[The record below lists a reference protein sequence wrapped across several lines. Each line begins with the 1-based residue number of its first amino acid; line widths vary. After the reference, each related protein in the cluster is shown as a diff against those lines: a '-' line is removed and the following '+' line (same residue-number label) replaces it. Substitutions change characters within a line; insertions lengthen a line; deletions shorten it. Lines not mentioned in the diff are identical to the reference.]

1 MIKTEYGTF
10 DGDKWESI
18 SQICFKQNFREEG
31 YQEVKAT
38 PGDYGIEGFTR
49 TGKIFQ
55 CYCPDESY
63 SSAELYAKQR
73 DKITKD
79 LTKLKTFEKQLKG
92 FLGDTK
98 INKWY
103 FVTPICGKNDIIAH
117 CTSKR
122 DEVKSWELSIIDN
135 DNFEVIFE
143 DISFLHPHLALALD
157 ATSQKVNL
165 SPDKKI
171 TEVEKLKWK
180 GQKINLVENAQR
192 KHQLRFDENTPNIEQ
207 RVDKL
212 TEKTIAYFMEGNILL
227 RMWQNEYPT
236 EYEKFLSIISLVE
249 NEVEEKCMFPAH
261 DKNEL
266 YFSFKSL
273 VEEKLNI
280 AFPKLEQEMIMNLTN
295 QVLADWI
302 LRCPINFE

>member
-1 MIKTEYGTF
+1 MIKTEFGTF
-10 DGDKWESI
+10 DGDRWESI

-49 TGKIFQ
+49 TGKVFQ

-63 SSAELYAKQR
+63 SSSELYEKHR

-79 LTKLKTFEKQLKG
+79 LTKLKTYEKQLQK
-92 FLGDTK
+92 FLGDAR

-103 FVTPICGKNDIIAH
+103 FVTPTYGKNDIIAH

-122 DEVKSWELSIIDN
+122 DEVKSWGLSIIDN

-143 DISFLHPHLALALD
+143 DISFLHPHLSLALD
-157 ATSQKVNL
+157 ATNQKVNL
-165 SPDKKI
+165 SP
-171 TEVEKLKWK
+171 TEEISEGEKLKWK
-180 GQKINLVENAQR
+180 GKKINLVENAQR
-192 KHQLRFDENTPNIEQ
+192 KHQSRFDKNAPNVEE
-207 RVDKL
+207 RVDDL
-212 TEKTIAYFMEGNILL
+212 TEKTIASFLGGNILL
-227 RMWQNEYPT
+227 RLWQTEYPT
-236 EYEKFLSIISLVE
+236 EYEKFLSIVSLVE
-249 NEVEEKCMFPAH
+249 NEVIEKCMFPVQN
-261 DKNEL
+261 KNDL
-266 YFSFKSL
+266 YYSFRSL
-273 VEEKLNI
+273 VETKLNI
-280 AFPKLEQEMIMNLTN
+280 AFPKLEQEMIINLTN

>member
-49 TGKIFQ
+49 SGKVFQ

-103 FVTPICGKNDIIAH
+103 FVTPVCGKNDIITH

-122 DEVKSWELSIIDN
+122 DEVKSWGLQIIDN

-143 DISFLHPHLALALD
+143 DISFLHPHLKLALD
-157 ATSQKVNL
+157 ATFQKVNL
-165 SPDKKI
+165 SPEKKI
-171 TEVEKLKWK
+171 TDGEKLKWK
-180 GQKINLVENAQR
+180 GKKINLVENAQR
-192 KHQLRFDENTPNIEQ
+192 KHQLRFDGNTPNLEQ

-212 TEKTIAYFMEGNILL
+212 TEQTIAYFLGGNILL

-236 EYEKFLSIISLVE
+236 EYEKFLSIVSLVE
-249 NEVEEKCMFPAH
+249 NEVEEKCMFPVQ

>member
-10 DGDKWESI
+10 DGDRWESI

-38 PGDYGIEGFTR
+38 PGDFGIEGFTR
-49 TGKIFQ
+49 TGKVFQ

-63 SSAELYAKQR
+63 SSSELYVKHR

-79 LTKLKTFEKQLKG
+79 LIKLKTYEKQLQK
-92 FLGDTK
+92 FLGDAK

-122 DEVKSWELSIIDN
+122 DEVRSWGLSIIDN

-143 DISFLHPHLALALD
+143 DISFLHPHLSLALD
-157 ATSQKVNL
+157 ATNQKVNL
-165 SPDKKI
+165 SP
-171 TEVEKLKWK
+171 TEEISEGEKLKWK
-180 GQKINLVENAQR
+180 GKKINLVENAQR
-192 KHQLRFDENTPNIEQ
+192 KHQLRFDENTPNLEQ

-212 TEKTIAYFMEGNILL
+212 TEQTIAYFLGGNILL

-249 NEVEEKCMFPAH
+249 NEVEEKCMFPVQ
-261 DKNEL
+261 DKNVL

-280 AFPKLEQEMIMNLTN
+280 AFPKLEQEMIINLTN

>member
-1 MIKTEYGTF
+1 MIKTEFGVF
-10 DGDKWESI
+10 DGDKWEAI

-31 YQEVKAT
+31 YQEVKAS

-49 TGKIFQ
+49 TGKVFQ
-55 CYCPDESY
+55 CYCPDEMY
-63 SSAELYAKQR
+63 TSSVLYDKQR
-73 DKITKD
+73 DKITTD
-79 LTKLKTFEKQLKG
+79 LKKLKTYENQLRG
-92 FLGDTK
+92 FLGATK

-103 FVTPICGKNDIIAH
+103 FVTPVYGKNEIITH
-117 CTSKR
+117 CTTKR
-122 DEVKSWELSIIDN
+122 DEVKSWNLSIIDN

-143 DISFLHPHLALALD
+143 DISFLHPHLNLAID
-157 ATSQKVNL
+157 STGQKINL
-165 SPDKKI
+165 SPNKPIKDND
-171 TEVEKLKWK
+171 KLKWK
-180 GQKINLVENAQR
+180 GKEITLVENAQR
-192 KHQLRFDENTPNIEQ
+192 KHALRFDKTTPN
-207 RVDKL
+207 VDKRIDDL
-212 TEKTIAYFMEGNILL
+212 TEKTIASFLGGNILL

-249 NEVEEKCMFPAH
+249 NEVEEKCMFPVQ

-266 YFSFKSL
+266 YFSFKKL
-273 VEEKLNI
+273 VEEKINI

>member
-1 MIKTEYGTF
+1 MIKTEFGVF

-18 SQICFKQNFREEG
+18 SQICFKQNFREES
-31 YQEVKAT
+31 YQEVKAS

-49 TGKIFQ
+49 TGKVFQ
-55 CYCPDESY
+55 CYCPDEHY
-63 SSAELYAKQR
+63 STTILYEKQR
-73 DKITKD
+73 DKITAD
-79 LTKLKTFEKQLKG
+79 LKKLKTYENQLKG

-103 FVTPICGKNDIIAH
+103 FVTPVYGKNEIITH
-117 CTSKR
+117 CTAKR
-122 DEVKSWELSIIDN
+122 DEVRSWNLSIIDN

-143 DISFLHPHLALALD
+143 DISFLHPHLNVAID
-157 ATSQKVNL
+157 STGQKINL
-165 SPDKKI
+165 SPDKPIKDND
-171 TEVEKLKWK
+171 KLKWK
-180 GQKINLVENAQR
+180 GKEITLVENAQR
-192 KHQLRFDENTPNIEQ
+192 KHALRFDKTTPN
-207 RVDKL
+207 VDKRIDDL
-212 TEKTIAYFMEGNILL
+212 TEKTIASFLRGNILL

-249 NEVEEKCMFPAH
+249 NEVEEKCMFQVQ

-266 YFSFKSL
+266 YFGFKNL
-273 VEEKLNI
+273 VEEKINI

>member
-1 MIKTEYGTF
+1 MIKTEFGTF
-10 DGDKWESI
+10 DGDRWEYVC
-18 SQICFKQNFREEG
+18 QICFKQNFREET
-31 YQEVKAT
+31 YLEIKAT

-49 TGKIFQ
+49 TGKVFQ

-63 SSAELYAKQR
+63 SSSELYEKHR

-79 LTKLKTFEKQLKG
+79 LGKLKTYENQLKK

-103 FVTPICGKNDIIAH
+103 FVTPLYGKNEIIAH

-122 DEVKSWELSIIDN
+122 DEVKSWGLSIIDN

-143 DISFLHPHLALALD
+143 DINFLHPHLSLALD
-157 ATSQKVNL
+157 STTQKINL
-165 SPDKKI
+165 TPEDNI
-171 TEVEKLKWK
+171 TDGDKLKWK
-180 GQKINLVENAQR
+180 GKQISLVENAQR
-192 KHQLRFDENTPNIEQ
+192 KHQLRFDETATNVDE
-207 RVDKL
+207 RVDVL
-212 TEKTIAYFMEGNILL
+212 TEKTIASFLSGNVLL

-236 EYEKFLSIISLVE
+236 EYEKFLAIVSLIE
-249 NEVEEKCMFPAH
+249 NEVVEKCMFPTE
-261 DKNEL
+261 DKNQL
-266 YFSFKSL
+266 YFSFKEL
-273 VEEKLNI
+273 VESKLNQ
-280 AFPKLEQEMIMNLTN
+280 AFPKLDQEMIMNLTN

>member
-49 TGKIFQ
+49 TGKVFQ

-63 SSAELYAKQR
+63 SNAELYEKHR
-73 DKITKD
+73 NKITTD
-79 LTKLKTFEKQLKG
+79 LKKLKTYESQLKG
-92 FLGDTK
+92 FLGETK

-103 FVTPICGKNDIIAH
+103 FVTPIYGKNEIVAH

-122 DEVKSWELSIIDN
+122 DEVKSWGLSIIDN

-143 DISFLHPHLALALD
+143 DISFLHPHLNLAID
-157 ATSQKVNL
+157 STNQKINL
-165 SPDKKI
+165 SPDTPI
-171 TEVEKLKWK
+171 TDTDKLKWK
-180 GQKINLVENAQR
+180 GKEITLVENAQR
-192 KHQLRFDENTPNIEQ
+192 KHSLRFDENAPNVDK
-207 RVDKL
+207 RVDDL
-212 TEKTIAYFMEGNILL
+212 TEKTIASFLGGNILL

-236 EYEKFLSIISLVE
+236 EYEKFLSIVSLVE
-249 NEVEEKCMFPAH
+249 NEVVEKCMFPVQ
-261 DKNEL
+261 DKNAL

-273 VEEKLNI
+273 VEEKLN
-280 AFPKLEQEMIMNLTN
+280 ATFPKLEQEMIINLTN

>member
-49 TGKIFQ
+49 TGKVFQ

-63 SSAELYAKQR
+63 SSAELYVKHR

-79 LTKLKTFEKQLKG
+79 LAKLKTFEKQLKS
-92 FLGDTK
+92 FLGDVK

-103 FVTPICGKNDIIAH
+103 FITPTYAKNDIITH

-122 DEVKSWELSIIDN
+122 DEVKSWGLSIIDN
-135 DNFEVIFE
+135 NNFEVIFE
-143 DISFLHPHLALALD
+143 DISFLHPHLTLALD
-157 ATSQKVNL
+157 ATTQKVNL

-180 GQKINLVENAQR
+180 GKKINLVENAQR
-192 KHQLRFDENTPNIEQ
+192 KHQLRFDENTPNLEQ

-212 TEKTIAYFMEGNILL
+212 TEQTIAYFLGGNILL

-249 NEVEEKCMFPAH
+249 NEVEEKCMFPVQ
-261 DKNEL
+261 DKNVL